1 MTKFTFRVCI
11 AAGMLAMTGA
21 TGARA
26 QGTISTIAGDGIA
39 GYAGDGGP
47 AVMARLS
54 NPAGV
59 CVDNLGRVY
68 IADKNNY
75 RVRMISGGT
84 STMSTFIGTGTF
96 GLSGLGGP
104 AGSAS
109 IRYPDG
115 LSIDAENNLLVSDW
129 YNDMI
134 FRVAARTGIF
144 DGECGDGHQGN
155 NGDGDLQYLARLK
168 TPAGA
173 CYGPGGNTYIADA
186 GNNKIRVVHND
197 VSGTGTRTGIVNS
210 VANVRE
216 TYGYTGDGGPARD
229 ASFSRPS
236 AVFFDPSTNTDLY
249 MSDAGNNVIRKIDM
263 ETGIITTVVGTG
275 VAGYSGDGGLAVA
288 AQLRNPGNI
297 FIDGARN
304 LYFCDR
310 ANNTI
315 RKVDLNTGIIS
326 TVAGTGTFGYSGD
339 GGLSTHAQLNDPEGV
354 WVDNAGAMYIAD
366 AGNNRVRKIT
376 PVPPVVTLPSVLV
389 PAATTS
395 ETTTMGS
402 GTGTLDIANVTAAT
416 GVKVYPN
423 PSTGSFVLQTG
434 AEQANGTVTI
444 FNVLGQKVFT
454 TNIASTNMN
463 INLSGASAGI
473 YTMSVN
479 WASGSTTQKITIK

>member
-1 MTKFTFRVCI
+1 MKKSTFRVCI
-11 AAGMLAMTGA
+11 AAGMLAITSA
-21 TGARA
+21 SGARA
-26 QGTISTIAGDGIA
+26 QGIISTIAGDGIA

-84 STMSTFIGTGTF
+84 GVMSTYIGTGTF

-104 AGSAS
+104 AGSAN

-210 VANVRE
+210 VANVAER
-216 TYGYTGDGGPARD
+216 YGYTGDGGLARE
-229 ASFSRPS
+229 ASFNRPS

-249 MSDAGNNVIRKIDM
+249 VSDAGNNVIRKIDM
-263 ETGIITTVVGTG
+263 ETGIITTVIGTG
-275 VAGYSGDGGLAVA
+275 VAGNSGDGGLALA

-310 ANNTI
+310 GNNTV
-315 RKVDLNTGIIS
+315 RKVDLTTGIIS
-326 TVAGTGTFGYSGD
+326 TIAGNGYFGFSGD
-339 GGLSTHAQLNDPEGV
+339 GGLSTHAQLSDPEGV
-354 WVDNAGAMYIAD
+354 WVDNAGIVYIAD

-376 PVPPVVTLPSVLV
+376 PIPPVVTLPSVLV

-402 GTGTLDIANVTAAT
+402 GTGTLDVANVTAAS

-434 AEQANGTVTI
+434 AEQANGTVTVL
-444 FNVLGQKVFT
+444 NVLGQKVYSAS
-454 TNIASTNMN
+454 IASANMT
-463 INLSGASAGI
+463 INLTGVSAGI
-473 YTMSVN
+473 YTLAVN